1 MAQEYTRLNQ
11 QSIGTT
17 VYEHTDVNTPCSCH
31 REQRRI
37 SHQQNRKLERRS
49 YSLCIA
55 PCRIILVIEM
65 QVIETYRPSWNR
77 IIFL

>member
-37 SHQQNRKLERRS
+37 
-49 YSLCIA
+49 
-55 PCRIILVIEM
+55 
-65 QVIETYRPSWNR
+65 
-77 IIFL
+77 